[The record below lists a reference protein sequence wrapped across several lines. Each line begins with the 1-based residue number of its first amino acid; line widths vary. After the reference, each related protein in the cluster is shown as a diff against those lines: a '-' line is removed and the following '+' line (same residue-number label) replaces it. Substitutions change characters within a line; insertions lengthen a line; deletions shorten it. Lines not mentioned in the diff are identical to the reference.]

1 MISLIIPAYNEE
13 LIVSKTIKEALDTL
27 KKMNLKNFEII
38 LVDDGC
44 IDNTNDK
51 AKKYGIKIIR
61 NPINMGYGFSLK
73 RGITNA
79 RFETVVIMDADDTY
93 PVNEI
98 PKLYNEYLK
107 GFDMVIGQRTGK
119 FYEESKLKSFLR
131 KLLKFIVEF
140 AAEKKIPDIN
150 SGLRVFKRDTIKKF
164 FPQLSDTFSFTT
176 SSTLAYIMNKKFV
189 SFIPIKYEKRIGNSK
204 VNLLRDSLKTSL
216 GIIKSIT
223 YYNPL
228 RIFILFSI
236 ICICFSIIG
245 FMSSILIGLASG
257 FYLGI
262 GGLLLSLIILS
273 IGLLADLLKQIMD
286 KTS

>member
-164 FPQLSDTFSFTT
+164 FPQNYKRILK
-176 SSTLAYIMNKKFV
+176 LQVVGK
-189 SFIPIKYEKRIGNSK
+189 PIK
-204 VNLLRDSLKTSL
+204 VV
-216 GIIKSIT
+216 
-223 YYNPL
+223 
-228 RIFILFSI
+228 
-236 ICICFSIIG
+236 
-245 FMSSILIGLASG
+245 SILQQVWVVL
-257 FYLGI
+257 
-262 GGLLLSLIILS
+262 
-273 IGLLADLLKQIMD
+273 
-286 KTS
+286 